1 MKIFMVHFM
10 KFAGIAGGLE
20 RLLCNLSSAMSRR
33 GHDVYILT
41 YDENMGGPFYP
52 LDPAVRLVNLWQVRH
67 EPPRMPLLKKIGREM
82 TRFRGPQAMAGWYER
97 YRAAYIVP
105 EAKKLFDRIQPD
117 VILVYK
123 HNSSWLVS
131 QFSGRCPVIQLCRND
146 PRTRFP
152 EMSDGQREAI
162 SHAALIQALT
172 PHFQRMLQEAFPHT
186 ETVCIPNAVPQ
197 FARHADLSAEKKTY
211 TVLCTGRLT
220 RESKRQ
226 HLLIEAFARL
236 ADEFPAWHVDIWG
249 DGKEEYKRQLRD
261 QITELHL
268 EGRVFLRGI
277 TKQIYQ
283 EYPKAD
289 LFAFPS
295 AFEGFPNAMAE
306 AMSAGLPVAAFASC
320 SGVNEI
326 LRDGETGFLTA
337 DGAEAF
343 ADGLRK
349 LMASRELR
357 AVMGAA
363 AARDMARFAPE
374 KIWDLWENTLERA
387 AERKK

>member
-1 MKIFMVHFM
+1 
-10 KFAGIAGGLE
+10 
-20 RLLCNLSSAMSRR
+20 
-33 GHDVYILT
+33 
-41 YDENMGGPFYP
+41 
-52 LDPAVRLVNLWQVRH
+52 
-67 EPPRMPLLKKIGREM
+67 M

-326 LRDGETGFLTA
+326 LRNGETGFLTA
-337 DGAEAF
+337 DGVEAF
-343 ADGLRK
+343 SDGLRK
-349 LMASRELR
+349 LMTSQELR
-357 AVMGAA
+357 AAMGAA
-363 AARDMARFAPE
+363 AARSMTRFAPE
-374 KIWDLWENTLERA
+374 KIWDQWERTLGSVADQKR
-387 AERKK
+387 